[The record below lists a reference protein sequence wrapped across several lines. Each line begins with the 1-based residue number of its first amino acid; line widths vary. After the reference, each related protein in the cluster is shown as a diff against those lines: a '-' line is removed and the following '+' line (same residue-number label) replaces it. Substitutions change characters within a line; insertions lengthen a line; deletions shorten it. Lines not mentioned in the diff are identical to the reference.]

1 MGCQILRLDPRK
13 RKGAPS
19 EAALPAHSAMTA
31 DGVMAF
37 PTPRRQA
44 VIVESAEMQQ
54 RRRLREA
61 GRR

>member
-1 MGCQILRLDPRK
+1 MRCQILRLDPRK
-13 RKGAPS
+13 RRSAPA
-19 EAALPAHSAMTA
+19 ETALPAYSAMSA

-37 PTPRRQA
+37 PAQRREA
-44 VIVESAEMQQ
+44 EIVECEEMRE